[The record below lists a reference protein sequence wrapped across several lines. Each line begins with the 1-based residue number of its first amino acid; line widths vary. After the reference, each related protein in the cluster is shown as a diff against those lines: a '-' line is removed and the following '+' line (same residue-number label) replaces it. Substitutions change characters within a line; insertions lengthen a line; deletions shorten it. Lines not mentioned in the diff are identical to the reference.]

1 MTMLT
6 LCTSLM
12 HLAEGLPLAVSL
24 ALAFA
29 TTRMTKQNLLVRV
42 LASCETMGTATVV
55 CTDKT
60 GTLTTN
66 RMTVVAGAIGV
77 HLKFAKTLEEN
88 QSRINATGKD
98 FVRDSTKIN
107 ECLPEDVKVLLND
120 SIAIN
125 SSAYED
131 EDPQTH
137 EIVFTGNKT
146 ETALLGFAKNA
157 GWEDYAAV
165 RARAGANK
173 IDEYPFSSAR
183 KSMATVIKV
192 GNIYRVYLKGA
203 SEILFGKVV
212 NHIAVSESA
221 GQSGIQTEK
230 FDEESRR
237 NVDDTIQFYASQSLR
252 TMAFCYKDFESWPPA
267 EPVDGQVP
275 FEALAEDLTLIAI
288 MAIED
293 PLRDG
298 VTNAVKMSQGAG
310 VAVKMCTGDNVLTA
324 R

>member
-1 MTMLT
+1 
-6 LCTSLM
+6 
-12 HLAEGLPLAVSL
+12 
-24 ALAFA
+24 
-29 TTRMTKQNLLVRV
+29 MTKQNLLVRV

-77 HLKFAKTLEEN
+77 HFKFAKTLEEN
-88 QSRINATGKD
+88 QARINATGND
-98 FVRDSTKIN
+98 FVRDSAQIN
-107 ECLPEDVKVLLND
+107 EPLNEDIKVLLND

-131 EDPQTH
+131 EDPQTK

-146 ETALLGFAKNA
+146 ETALLEFAKKA
-157 GWEDYAAV
+157 GWENYQSV
-165 RARAGANK
+165 RTRAGANK

-183 KSMATVIKV
+183 KSMATVIKI

-203 SEILFGKVV
+203 SEILFDKAV
-212 NHIAVSESA
+212 NHIVVTESGA
-221 GQSGIQTEK
+221 SQSGIQTTEFTEDEK
-230 FDEESRR
+230 K
-237 NVDDTIQFYASQSLR
+237 NVNDSIQFYASQSLR
-252 TMAFCYKDFESWPPA
+252 TMAFCYRDFESWPPVP
-267 EPVDGQVP
+267 PVDGQVP
-275 FEALAEDLTLIAI
+275 FEALAEELTLIAI

-324 R
+324 K